1 MKKLLLLLTVAGML
15 AIACEGNG
23 GIEDGNG
30 QKEPTENE
38 IPTDKIVIKPATIE
52 VAAEADNHVVAVYS
66 PCSWRATT
74 ENEWISIETKL
85 GIDGKREL
93 IFSVGN
99 NYAFEPRE
107 GKIIVANND
116 EGLSTELVIT
126 QKAYG
131 LSDIAIYYTSSEN
144 AVVTPASG
152 SFEQNIV
159 SNTYNNNQGMIVFDA
174 PVTYIGYS
182 AFKNCSSLTS
192 ITIPDSVTSIGYDA
206 FYSCSSLTSITIPD
220 SVTSIGGNA
229 FYKCSSLTSV
239 TIPDSVTSIRD
250 YAFYYCGSLTSVT
263 IPNSV
268 TSIGNSAF
276 SGCSSLTSVTIP
288 DSVTSIGVYAF
299 SGCSSLTSVT
309 IGKSVTSIGDRA
321 FQDCS
326 SLTSITI
333 PDSVTS
339 IGERAFSGCTGELI
353 INSKIIET
361 DYTYNNYPAKSND
374 GWLYGSNFTKL
385 TIGNNVTSIGDLA
398 FFDCSNLT
406 SITIGS
412 GVTSIGEDAF
422 SGCSSLTRVD
432 IADLS
437 AWCKIDFDGYSANP
451 LYYAKNLYL
460 NGELVT
466 ELTIP
471 SDITEIK
478 AYAFYNC
485 ASLTSI
491 TTPDSVTWIGDAAFC
506 GCSSLKNVAIG
517 NSVTSI
523 GNGAFSRCSSL
534 TSITIPDSVTSI
546 GSNAFIGC
554 KSLTSVTIG
563 NSITSIGS
571 AAFSGCGN
579 LTSVTIPD
587 SVTSIGDSAFSGCSS
602 LKSVYCKATTPPSRG
617 FYMFDNNA
625 SDRKI
630 YVPTASV
637 EVYKSASGWRN
648 YADYIVGYDF

>member
-361 DYTYNNYPAKSND
+361 DYTYNNYPAESND
-374 GWLYGSNFTKL
+374 GWLDNSKFTKL
-385 TIGNNVTSIGDLA
+385 TIGNN
-398 FFDCSNLT
+398 
-406 SITIGS
+406 ITKIGS
-412 GVTSIGEDAF
+412 
-422 SGCSSLTRVD
+422 
-432 IADLS
+432 
-437 AWCKIDFDGYSANP
+437 
-451 LYYAKNLYL
+451 
-460 NGELVT
+460 
-466 ELTIP
+466 
-471 SDITEIK
+471 
-478 AYAFYNC
+478 YAFYYC
-485 ASLTSI
+485 
-491 TTPDSVTWIGDAAFC
+491 D
-506 GCSSLKNVAIG
+506 
-517 NSVTSI
+517 
-523 GNGAFSRCSSL
+523 R
-534 TSITIPDSVTSI
+534 
-546 GSNAFIGC
+546 
-554 KSLTSVTIG
+554 
-563 NSITSIGS
+563 
-571 AAFSGCGN
+571 

-587 SVTSIGDSAFSGCSS
+587 SVTSIGERAFQFCSSLTSVTIGKSVTRIEEYTFSNCSSLTSVTIPDSVTSIEYKAFYDCSSLTSVTIGKSVTRIEGYAFDDCSS
-602 LKSVYCKATTPPSRG
+602 LKNVYCKPTTPPTGTSG
-617 FYMFDNNA
+617 MFHSNA
-625 SDRKI
+625 SGRKI

-637 EVYKSASGWRN
+637 NAYKSDLFWRDYAS
-648 YADYIVGYDF
+648 DIVGYDF